1 MEIPSQDPE
10 DTSLPPNGPEDENEE
25 NEAMEI
31 ENLTNTDKNSDS
43 IAYEKEDDLELNLS
57 DDLNTDVDLDDLQA
71 LDGLD
76 QDDPDTMS

>member
-1 MEIPSQDPE
+1 MEIPSQAPE
-10 DTSLPPNGPEDENEE
+10 DSSLPPNGPEDENEE